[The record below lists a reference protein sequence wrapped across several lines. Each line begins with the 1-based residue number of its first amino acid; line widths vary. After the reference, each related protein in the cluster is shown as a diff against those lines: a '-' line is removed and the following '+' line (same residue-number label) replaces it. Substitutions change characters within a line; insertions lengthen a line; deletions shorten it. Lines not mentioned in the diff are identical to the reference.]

1 MESITRIS
9 TLFVFIC
16 MKIWSYFNLRTFLA
30 IAVSQVAAYLAIRF
44 NIKFQVD
51 LLLYGLCVVFP
62 LHFSL
67 QSAFKRRERALEY
80 LSLFKGWCLAL
91 HYSFQISIDLPAE
104 RKQTARELLKGMQAH
119 LIQQLENRIGG
130 FKLMQARLD
139 EVFSFVEANH
149 EQISKRNV
157 LRMVR
162 YLGNVAEAS
171 TFLISLISHRTMAGL
186 RFYSIFF
193 IVILPLVQG
202 PLLLHRLESV
212 VPTWAIYVL
221 LAFSSL
227 ILATLDNFQTLLEY
241 PFDPKGM
248 DNVKVR
254 EFELDI

>member
-1 MESITRIS
+1 
-9 TLFVFIC
+9 

-91 HYSFQISIDLPAE
+91 HYSFQISSDLPLE
-104 RKQTARELLKGMQAH
+104 KKQAARELLKGIAVH
-119 LIQQLENRIGG
+119 LIQQLENRIAGY
-130 FKLMQARLD
+130 KLMQGKLD
-139 EVFSFVEANH
+139 EVFAFMETNH
-149 EQISKRNV
+149 EQISKRNA
-157 LRMVR
+157 LRIIR
-162 YLGNVAEAS
+162 YLGNAAEAS
-171 TFLISLISHRTMAGL
+171 TFLISLISHRTVAGL

-212 VPTWAIYVL
+212 MPTWAIYVL
-221 LAFSSL
+221 LALSSL
-227 ILATLDNFQTLLEY
+227 ILATLNNFQTMLEY

-254 EFELDI
+254 EFELDT